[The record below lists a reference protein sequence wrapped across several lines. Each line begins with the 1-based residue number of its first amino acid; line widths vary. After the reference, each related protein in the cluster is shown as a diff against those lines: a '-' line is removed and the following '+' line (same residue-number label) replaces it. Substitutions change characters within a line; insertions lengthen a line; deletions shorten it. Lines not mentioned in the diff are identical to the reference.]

1 MEAKHTD
8 FTLRSTKYNDVAF
21 SANNMRSF
29 VDYEEHTGRFTSN
42 DTLTQTLLPALGFSA
57 WVDQYTWQWDNKL
70 LALDNSKSMETQG
83 TEALTLRER
92 NKRLDRM
99 PGALFQSTDPALKDI
114 RFHAINSLYLNYRR
128 GVSANTADF
137 GLGDGYLYLHGRY
150 IKNIDNSLRGH
161 SRLACIN
168 QTLAYDT
175 ANRSNES
182 TISKVLLRYFKLRL
196 CLSHLTLYLYPLNL
210 GQRSV
215 VVQHLVSL

>member
-1 MEAKHTD
+1 MYGSAVSSAIVGYHPNKQRTVGLALNSRYRHKATTPLALWRGDGGEAYAGH
-8 FTLRSTKYNDVAF
+8 
-21 SANNMRSF
+21 
-29 VDYEEHTGRFTSN
+29 H
-42 DTLTQTLLPALGFSA
+42 
-57 WVDQYTWQWDNKL
+57 TWQQ
-70 LALDNSKSMETQG
+70 LALAIGHMYADIVSMCERIGLNAFFYTGAFET
-83 TEALTLRER
+83 
-92 NKRLDRM
+92 
-99 PGALFQSTDPALKDI
+99 
-114 RFHAINSLYLNYRR
+114 AINSLHLNYRR
-128 GVSANTADF
+128 CVSANTADF

-196 CLSHLTLYLYPLNL
+196 CLSHLALYLYPLNL

>member
-1 MEAKHTD
+1 MYG
-8 FTLRSTKYNDVAF
+8 STVS
-21 SANNMRSF
+21 SAIVGYHPNKQRTVGLALNSR
-29 VDYEEHTGRFTSN
+29 YRQ
-42 DTLTQTLLPALGFSA
+42 TQLLGWFLYISKLHAGHH
-57 WVDQYTWQWDNKL
+57 TWQQ
-70 LALDNSKSMETQG
+70 LALAIGHMYADIVSMCERIGLNAFFYTGAFET
-83 TEALTLRER
+83 
-92 NKRLDRM
+92 
-99 PGALFQSTDPALKDI
+99 
-114 RFHAINSLYLNYRR
+114 AINSLHLNYRR

-196 CLSHLTLYLYPLNL
+196 CLSHLALYLYPLNL